1 MTQEEHNILI
11 ENNIMLKQI
20 LAYIRRRDG
29 PDEAKDF
36 VMNVVANVISNQL
49 DKIK

>member
-20 LAYIRRRDG
+20 LAYIKARDN
-29 PDEAKDF
+29 PDNDIKDF
-36 VMNVVANVISNQL
+36 VMNVVANLISNNN
-49 DKIK
+49 